1 MNTLCFASDLTST
14 EWAAWLQAV
23 GSILAILGA
32 TGIAV
37 WQARKQ
43 HKNALALHIAEQ
55 RYARSETT
63 KTLLV
68 LAQNCAKAVAV
79 VIGQVDDRASVYEI
93 SEGRAHCD
101 IEEIVRLDSAIKGI
115 PVHNIPSSLVSP
127 TMTLSATVRQ
137 FREKVETVLRVHRSM
152 DGSAFEDFFR
162 IIGEMRDSLNGTCED
177 IAKIAE
183 GD

>member
-1 MNTLCFASDLTST
+1 MNTLCFASNLTST
-14 EWAAWLQAV
+14 EWAAWVQAV
-23 GSILAILGA
+23 GSILAIVIA

-37 WQARKQ
+37 WVAHRQ
-43 HKNALALHIAEQ
+43 HNNALALHAAEQ
-55 RYARSETT
+55 RYAKSETT

-68 LAQNCAKAVAV
+68 LAQNCAKAVAT
-79 VIGQVDDRASVYEI
+79 VIGQVDDRAAVYEI
-93 SEGRAHCD
+93 AEGRAHCD
-101 IEEIVRLDSAIKGI
+101 IEEIARLDLAIMGI

-127 TMTLSATVRQ
+127 TMALSATVRQ

-152 DGSAFEDFFR
+152 DASAFGDFFR
-162 IIGEMRDSLNGTCED
+162 IIGEMRDSLEGTCED

>member
-1 MNTLCFASDLTST
+1 MNTLCFASNLTST
-14 EWAAWLQAV
+14 EWAAWVQAV
-23 GSILAILGA
+23 GSILAIFSAAGL
-32 TGIAV
+32 AV
-37 WQARKQ
+37 WVAQKQ
-43 HKNALALHIAEQ
+43 HKSALAIHIAEQ
-55 RYARSETT
+55 RYTRSETT

-68 LAQNCAKAVAV
+68 LAQNCTKAVSV
-79 VIGQVDDRASVYEI
+79 VIGQVDNRAAIYEI
-93 SEGRAHCD
+93 GEGRAHCD
-101 IEEIVRLDSAIKGI
+101 IEEIARLDLAIMGI

-127 TMTLSATVRQ
+127 TMALSATVRQ

-152 DGSAFEDFFR
+152 DASDFGDFFR